1 VNDAADIDPAAGIRV
16 QVAELTSTADAL
28 FFEEEDGQPV
38 LLIRR
43 RQSFASAVESV
54 RDAMEIPEDRARDI
68 VRVYHPEAAEWGEQD
83 VTSLIAEHPEFPGRL
98 SRKPPTEP
106 DGRPARHLRLLPRW
120 TVTAIAAVAALGA
133 GYGMAGH
140 QAAPLSSPDA
150 TDGIELSDAEPY
162 SSAAFKSFA
171 TDGEM
176 ACTPTGPLEAKCV
189 DIDGKV
195 MYSEAS
201 VGSDWTQF
209 SFTYDEGDNRI
220 GLRVFSNE
228 AAARLWV
235 QEDGSRESVNNLV
248 QYGRYALWGSD
259 EERLREYLGL
269 LQDQDEPSSVLAP
282 QAAGRHAG
290 KTERVTTAAAKQAQP
305 KPHNAKHAKAKKT
318 STTQS
323 NTATPTNITTGH
335 QTVWNGYATNTVQTS
350 PMPRRL
356 AVLALGTLGI
366 DPANPPT
373 LAKANTLQ
381 EMGALVAVSIV
392 MGVDPADTGV
402 PVGEVPSLPLSN
414 AEWALAEGTTSVSD
428 ERLALAFVTETAP
441 IYPETAETATSV
453 EPSSSTTPPA
463 TSTDQTQK
471 PTEDQPSTTPTVP
484 EQPESPT
491 TTVPEEPTEVTPTPE
506 GTVEETPASTSEPD
520 EADPSAPTEEPVI
533 EDPSA
538 GADDSVDEDQAVD
551 VQDDTVTAPP
561 EDETAPVSVEEPD
574 TEAELVTIPDAWRGD
589 QAA

>member
-1 VNDAADIDPAAGIRV
+1 
-16 QVAELTSTADAL
+16 
-28 FFEEEDGQPV
+28 
-38 LLIRR
+38 
-43 RQSFASAVESV
+43 
-54 RDAMEIPEDRARDI
+54 
-68 VRVYHPEAAEWGEQD
+68 
-83 VTSLIAEHPEFPGRL
+83 
-98 SRKPPTEP
+98 
-106 DGRPARHLRLLPRW
+106 
-120 TVTAIAAVAALGA
+120 
-133 GYGMAGH
+133 
-140 QAAPLSSPDA
+140 
-150 TDGIELSDAEPY
+150 
-162 SSAAFKSFA
+162 
-171 TDGEM
+171 
-176 ACTPTGPLEAKCV
+176 
-189 DIDGKV
+189 
-195 MYSEAS
+195 
-201 VGSDWTQF
+201 
-209 SFTYDEGDNRI
+209 
-220 GLRVFSNE
+220 
-228 AAARLWV
+228 
-235 QEDGSRESVNNLV
+235 
-248 QYGRYALWGSD
+248 
-259 EERLREYLGL
+259 
-269 LQDQDEPSSVLAP
+269 
-282 QAAGRHAG
+282 
-290 KTERVTTAAAKQAQP
+290 
-305 KPHNAKHAKAKKT
+305 
-318 STTQS
+318 
-323 NTATPTNITTGH
+323 
-335 QTVWNGYATNTVQTS
+335 
-350 PMPRRL
+350 MPRRL

-414 AEWALAEGTTSVSD
+414 AEWALTEGTTSVSD